1 MAQPTTTTNKIGNE
15 LNVNRWTLLSMGL
28 IYPAVHFTMVFI
40 DETLVF
46 PSYALYLFPFL
57 FIGTYLLSFRSKFIQ
72 SKIEETIVVL
82 FAIQMV
88 FIAYLLFLNNAPRE
102 VTFSYWVYALLT
114 SNSINKKK
122 LFNYYIF
129 FNFIL
134 AIFTLIY
141 IGDTPQNPAYLSVI
155 WYILILFFI
164 YLAITTK
171 LKTQAEFKAA
181 QQGIQEQQD
190 AVEELMNSFSA
201 MVCYKDSNNRI
212 THLNQ
217 AMADFLGKPK
227 AFFKNASMYEII
239 SKGRAHTYHEEDLHI
254 IKTGK
259 SILGAVEEI
268 VTPLGEKRWLR
279 SDKKPF
285 YAKDGSIKGV
295 VIFSVDITEQTI
307 EEKKLRQSEDLFRRI
322 FDKAP
327 YGVFIMDLSRK
338 IIHANNSACNLL
350 GYNLE
355 DISIQSLD
363 DLASD
368 YSKNDVA
375 QIYNEL
381 SPEHPFVSNEVILS
395 KKDKTSFT
403 INLLA
408 TQIKNANDIPIF
420 NLGVLENISEKRR
433 AEEKLQEYSQNLE
446 ESNKDLEQFAYI
458 ISHDLKE
465 PLRMMTSYTQLLKR
479 RYSHSFDET
488 GEEFMDYIVDGAKR
502 MNDLIN
508 DLLAYSRV
516 GRDKRS
522 RKFVDLIDLIGIIK
536 SNLKMIS
543 EEKDTEII
551 INDVLPLV
559 YCNKPQITALFQ
571 NLINNSIKYSREDVS
586 PKVEIGVAKKEKH
599 WEFYIKDNGIG
610 IEQENLDK
618 IFLIFER
625 LHANNEYSGTGIGL
639 AIAKR
644 IVQSHNGEIWARS
657 IEGEGTTFY
666 FTLPIVSERQAEA
679 IEAEFATL

>member
-1 MAQPTTTTNKIGNE
+1 MAQQPTSTTNEIDNE
-15 LNVNRWTLLSMGL
+15 LKVNRLTLLSMGL
-28 IYPAVHFTMVFI
+28 VYPAVHFTMVFI

-46 PSYALYLFPFL
+46 PSYALFLFPIL

-72 SKIEETIVVL
+72 KNIEGIIIFL

-88 FIAYLLFLNNAPRE
+88 FIAYLLYLNNAPRE
-102 VTFSYWVYALLT
+102 ITFCYWVYALLT

-122 LFNYYIF
+122 LFHYYIF
-129 FNFIL
+129 FNFAL
-134 AIFTLIY
+134 SALTLIY
-141 IGDTPQNPAYLSVI
+141 IGDTPQTPAYLSII
-155 WYILILFFI
+155 WYTLILFFI
-164 YLAITTK
+164 YLAISTK

-181 QQGIQEQQD
+181 QQGIQDQRDE
-190 AVEELMNSFSA
+190 VEELMNSFSA

-227 AFFKNASMYEII
+227 AFFKNVSMYEII
-239 SKGRAHTYHEEDLHI
+239 SKGRAHTYHEEDLQI

-259 SILGAVEEI
+259 SILGAIEEVI
-268 VTPLGEKRWLR
+268 TPLGEKRWLR

-307 EEKKLRQSEDLFRRI
+307 EKQRLKQSEDLFRRI

-350 GYNLE
+350 GY
-355 DISIQSLD
+355 DIDDLAIQSLD
-363 DLASD
+363 DLAYD
-368 YSKNDVA
+368 HSKIDVVEV
-375 QIYNEL
+375 YEEL
-381 SPEHPFVSNEVILS
+381 SPEQPFANREIILS
-395 KKDKTSFT
+395 KKDKTAFN

-408 TQIKNANDIPIF
+408 TQIKDSNDIPIF
-420 NLGVLENISEKRR
+420 NLGMLENISEKRQ
-433 AEEKLQEYSQNLE
+433 AEERLQEYSQNLE

-479 RYSHSFDET
+479 RYSDSFDET
-488 GEEFMDYIVDGAKR
+488 GDEFMDYIVNGAKR

-516 GRDKRS
+516 GRDKRA
-522 RKFVDLIDLIGIIK
+522 RKFINLVDLIQVIQ

-543 EEKDTEII
+543 EEKNAEII
-551 INDVLPLV
+551 INDVLPLT

-571 NLINNSIKYSREDVS
+571 NLINNSIKYSREGVP
-586 PKVEIGVAKKEKH
+586 PKVEIGVTKKKKH

-610 IEQENLDK
+610 IAQENLDK
-618 IFLIFER
+618 IFLIFQR

-644 IVQSHNGEIWARS
+644 IVLTHDGDIWARS

-666 FTLPIVSERQAEA
+666 FTLPIVSEKQAEA
-679 IEAEFATL
+679 MIE